1 MKKFITSII
10 ALTLAT
16 IGLAA
21 AWATMPKPSGVTV
34 SSASIS
40 PYSVDAAS
48 VQVSFSKVTG
58 AITYYA
64 KATTGGITTQTSP
77 VGCIASPCQINI
89 DSLSGGASYSIS
101 VTAVDNTGALVESD
115 PVTFVAKSVP
125 PKPTITSATAGVGQ
139 VALIWGAPTNTGG
152 LPLTGYKISVG
163 GVDTTISDPAATSKT
178 FTGLA
183 GGSTLNYTIVAIN
196 SLGSSASASFA
207 TAIVP
212 SKPSAPTAPTF
223 SASGTTLTAT
233 WSAPADNGSTI
244 TSYTVS
250 VVNSTNAAGNAS
262 KSVTGGTT
270 TTFTGVIAGTYTATV
285 TATNIVGTS
294 DASPASSSA
303 TVSAAS
309 LTANT
314 VTWTPTTLANMAVGS
329 NQSVSAS
336 VASGGVVTITVTSNP
351 ANACTYDSAIGIIA
365 NAVGTCT
372 VTATS
377 PATSTYDAATANKT
391 FNITKATPAITFSAI
406 ADKNLPGP
414 FTVSATTAV
423 SGITINF
430 TASGNCSVTQNTSGT
445 ASINLSAT
453 GSCTVT
459 ATSVATSSYASTSVS
474 RTFTI
479 LAALGGGGG
488 GGGAPAPVVSE
499 SPTPTPSPSTTPSP
513 VMTPV
518 IRNSPTP
525 FANPSPEPTGIVL
538 PVVPSATPQP
548 LPSPSKP
555 IPSAL
560 PKSSG
565 ATVLPS
571 TSKAS
576 ISVSAAKPSTAVSIS
591 ASKTFALT
599 LPAVA
604 KGSKVVVT
612 IKGADGKSYQVSSTT
627 TQSKGNVTLPALKF
641 AKPGIYKLTIKVG
654 NTTKTVTVT
663 VKK

>member
-10 ALTLAT
+10 ALALAT
-16 IGLAA
+16 VGLTA
-21 AWATMPKPSGVTV
+21 AWATMSKPSGVDI
-34 SSASIS
+34 SSASIP

-48 VQVSFSKVTG
+48 VLVSFSKITG
-58 AITYYA
+58 AIKYYA
-64 KATTGGITTQTSP
+64 KATTGGITTQTLP
-77 VGCIASPCQINI
+77 VSCNASPCQINI
-89 DSLSGGASYSIS
+89 DSLSGGSSYSIS
-101 VTAVDNTGALVESD
+101 VTAVDNVGTQVESD

-125 PKPTITSATAGVGQ
+125 EKPTITSATAGVGQ

-178 FTGLA
+178 FSGLA
-183 GGSTLNYTIVAIN
+183 PGSTLNYTIVAIN

-207 TAIVP
+207 TAVVP

-285 TATNIVGTS
+285 TATNNVDTS
-294 DASPASSSA
+294 DASPASASA

-314 VTWTPTTLANMAVGS
+314 VTWTPTTLANMTVGS
-329 NQSVSAS
+329 NQTVSAS

-351 ANACTYDSAIGIIA
+351 ANACTYDSAVGIIA

-414 FTVSATTAV
+414 FTVSATIAV

-479 LAALGGGGG
+479 LAALGGGAPAP
-488 GGGAPAPVVSE
+488 APAPVVTE

-555 IPSAL
+555 IRSAL
-560 PKSSG
+560 PKSAG

-571 TSKAS
+571 TTKPSV
-576 ISVSAAKPSTAVSIS
+576 SVSATKPTTAVSIS
-591 ASKTFALT
+591 SSKTFALN

-604 KGSKVVVT
+604 KGSKVIVT
-612 IKGADGKSYQVSSTT
+612 LKGADGKSYQVYATT

-641 AKPGIYKLTIKVG
+641 AKPGTYKLTIKVG